1 VIDLG
6 GRGGRA
12 RAPARSG
19 AVASSSLP
27 HSSIASAR
35 PDPVTLPPRRGRGG
49 GGGGGEVRQA
59 RVGGGGGGA
68 ASGASR
74 VGRRKEMER
83 EKTDM
88 WGPLTE

>member
-1 VIDLG
+1 VQ
-6 GRGGRA
+6 A
-12 RAPARSG
+12 APAPVEAEG
-19 AVASSSLP
+19 GGQEAEKGVGGVA
-27 HSSIASAR
+27 
-35 PDPVTLPPRRGRGG
+35 RGG
-49 GGGGGEVRQA
+49 GE
-59 RVGGGGGGA
+59 GGGGGA